1 LHEPAAQAT
10 PGLIREGK
18 GFFMPRIVG
27 IDIPN
32 DKKIKISLRY
42 LYGIGPVN
50 ALKLL
55 AAVGID
61 PERRARDL
69 TEEETTRINV
79 ELEKNY
85 VVEGQLRRQVKSS
98 IDRLK
103 AIKCYRGSRHMR
115 NLPARGQQ
123 TQSNARTRKGPR
135 VTVAG
140 KKAVKAK

>member
-1 LHEPAAQAT
+1 
-10 PGLIREGK
+10 
-18 GFFMPRIVG
+18 MPRISG

-50 ALKLL
+50 ALRLL
-55 AAVGID
+55 TAVGID
-61 PERRARDL
+61 AERRSRDL
-69 TEEETTRINV
+69 TEDEIARINV

-85 VVEGQLRRQVKSS
+85 LIEGQLRRQVKSN

-103 AIKCYRGSRHMR
+103 AIKAYRGLRHMR
-115 NLPARGQQ
+115 NLPCRGQQ

>member
-1 LHEPAAQAT
+1 
-10 PGLIREGK
+10 
-18 GFFMPRIVG
+18 MPRIIG

-32 DKKIKISLRY
+32 DKRIKISLRY

-50 ALKLL
+50 ALRLL
-55 AAVGID
+55 EAVGID

-69 TEEETTRINV
+69 TEEEITRINV
-79 ELEKNY
+79 ELEKNF
-85 VVEGQLRRQVKSS
+85 VVEGQLRRQVKSNV
-98 IDRLK
+98 DRLK
-103 AIKCYRGSRHMR
+103 AIRCYRGMRHIKG
-115 NLPARGQQ
+115 LPVRGQQ

>member
-1 LHEPAAQAT
+1 
-10 PGLIREGK
+10 
-18 GFFMPRIVG
+18 MPRIIG

-50 ALKLL
+50 ALRLL
-55 AAVGID
+55 DAVGID

-69 TEEETTRINV
+69 TEEDVTRING
-79 ELEKNY
+79 ELEKNF
-85 VVEGQLRRQVKSS
+85 VVEGQLRRQVKSNV
-98 IDRLK
+98 DRLK
-103 AIKCYRGSRHMR
+103 AIRCYRGLRHIKG
-115 NLPARGQQ
+115 LPVRGQQ

-140 KKAVKAK
+140 KKQIKAK

>member
-1 LHEPAAQAT
+1 
-10 PGLIREGK
+10 
-18 GFFMPRIVG
+18 MPRISG

-50 ALKLL
+50 ALRLL
-55 AAVGID
+55 TAVGID
-61 PERRARDL
+61 AERRSRDL
-69 TEEETTRINV
+69 TEDEIARINV

-85 VVEGQLRRQVKSS
+85 LIEGQLRRQVKSN
-98 IDRLK
+98 IVRLK
-103 AIKCYRGSRHMR
+103 AIKAYRGLRHMR
-115 NLPARGQQ
+115 NLPCRGQQ